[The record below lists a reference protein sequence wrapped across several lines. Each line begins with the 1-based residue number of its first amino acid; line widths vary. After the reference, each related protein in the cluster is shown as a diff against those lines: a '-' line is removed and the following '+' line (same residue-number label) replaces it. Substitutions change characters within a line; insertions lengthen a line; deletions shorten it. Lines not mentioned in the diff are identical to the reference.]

1 MQLGCIAQSLRQAQG
16 MHGLCVIFAD
26 TLLLACAGGNMVI
39 CGQINGKDTLMQLIV
54 TAINKSYASVQAVKN
69 ISFQI
74 NSGEIFALLGP
85 NGAGK
90 SSIIRMLVGMTRPDS
105 GSMIISYQD
114 QQFDSVPRRLLGYL
128 PEDRGLYP
136 DKSIEKNLLYL
147 AQLHGLSKR
156 QALTEIAYW
165 LDVFELAQRRGDELK
180 QLSKGNQQ
188 KVQLIAAVLHQPAL
202 VILDEPFSG
211 LDPINQE
218 KVVEFLKQL
227 KARGMTVIL
236 SAHQM
241 AMVEKLA
248 DHMLLM
254 AQGQAVLAGSLSQ
267 IQQQSQNQRQM
278 KVAFSRAVSVD
289 ELHQLS
295 AIATAQ
301 QLQPQQFLLGLSEHS
316 KVSDALMQLLQLA
329 EVTQVEMQNAD
340 LHQLYLA
347 AMAKHQQQQ
356 AGVAA

>member
-1 MQLGCIAQSLRQAQG
+1 
-16 MHGLCVIFAD
+16 
-26 TLLLACAGGNMVI
+26 
-39 CGQINGKDTLMQLIV
+39 MQLIV
-54 TAINKSYASVQAVKN
+54 TAISKAYASVQAVKHV
-69 ISFQI
+69 SFQI

-90 SSIIRMLVGMTRPDS
+90 SSIIRMLVGMTQPDS
-105 GSMIISYQD
+105 GSIMVSYQ
-114 QQFDSVPRRLLGYL
+114 QQHFDHVPRRLLGYL

-147 AQLHGLSKR
+147 ARLHGLSKASAM
-156 QALTEIAYW
+156 QEMAHWLAVFDLTE
-165 LDVFELAQRRGDELK
+165 RRHDELK

-218 KVVEFLKQL
+218 KVVLFLQQL
-227 KARGMTVIL
+227 KAKGMTVIL

-254 AQGQAVLAGSLSQ
+254 AQGQVVLAGTLQQ
-267 IQQQSQNQRQM
+267 IQQQSQPLRQM
-278 KVAFSRAVSVD
+278 KVGFNSSVTVS
-289 ELHQLS
+289 QL
-295 AIATAQ
+295 Q
-301 QLQPQQFLLGLSEHS
+301 QLPAINGVEPLQANHFMLTLADEVGVADCLKQ
-316 KVSDALMQLLQLA
+316 LMPLA
-329 EVTQVEMQNAD
+329 ELTQVEMQTAD

-347 AMAKHQQQQ
+347 AMTKQQPE
-356 AGVAA
+356 VAA

>member
-1 MQLGCIAQSLRQAQG
+1 
-16 MHGLCVIFAD
+16 
-26 TLLLACAGGNMVI
+26 
-39 CGQINGKDTLMQLIV
+39 MQLIV
-54 TAINKSYASVQAVKN
+54 TAINKAYSSVQAVKN
-69 ISFQI
+69 ASFHI

-90 SSIIRMLVGMTRPDS
+90 SSIIRMLVGMTKPDS
-105 GSMIISYQD
+105 GSIMISYQD
-114 QQFDSVPRRLLGYL
+114 QHYDHVPRRLLGYL

-147 AQLHGLSKR
+147 AQLHGLSKSK
-156 QALTEIAYW
+156 ALSEMDYW
-165 LDVFELAQRRGDELK
+165 LDVFELTQRRHDELK

-218 KVVEFLKQL
+218 KVVLFLQQL
-227 KARGMTVIL
+227 KAKGMTVIL

-254 AQGQAVLAGSLSQ
+254 AQGQVVLAGTLQQ

-278 KVAFSRAVSVD
+278 KVGFSSEVNAAQLEQLAAVV
-289 ELHQLS
+289 
-295 AIATAQ
+295 TVQ
-301 QLQPQQFLLGLSEHS
+301 QLQARHYLLTLAEQAS
-316 KVSDALMQLLQLA
+316 VSDCLKQLLQYGEL
-329 EVTQVEMQNAD
+329 TQVEMQSAD

-347 AMAKHQQQQ
+347 AMARHKPE
-356 AGVAA
+356 AAA

>member
-1 MQLGCIAQSLRQAQG
+1 
-16 MHGLCVIFAD
+16 
-26 TLLLACAGGNMVI
+26 
-39 CGQINGKDTLMQLIV
+39 MQLIV
-54 TAINKSYASVQAVKN
+54 TAISKAYASVQAVKQV
-69 ISFQI
+69 SFQI

-90 SSIIRMLVGMTRPDS
+90 SSIIRMLVGMTKPDH
-105 GSMIISYQD
+105 GSILISFQD
-114 QQFDSVPRRLLGYL
+114 QHYDHVPRRLLGYL

-147 AQLHGLSKR
+147 AQLHGLTKV
-156 QALTEIAYW
+156 QALTEMDGW
-165 LDVFELAQRRGDELK
+165 LQVFDLTERRHDELK

-254 AQGQAVLAGSLSQ
+254 AQGQVVLAGTLAQIRAQSLS
-267 IQQQSQNQRQM
+267 QRQM
-278 KVAFSRAVSVD
+278 KVAFSSAVTAEQLQQLAAIAAVTAQDNQQWLLTLEDSVSVAD
-289 ELHQLS
+289 CL
-295 AIATAQ
+295 Q
-301 QLQPQQFLLGLSEHS
+301 QLLHLGELS
-316 KVSDALMQLLQLA
+316 
-329 EVTQVEMQNAD
+329 QVEMQNAD

-347 AMAKHQQQQ
+347 AMAKHQPE
-356 AGVAA
+356 VAA

>member
-1 MQLGCIAQSLRQAQG
+1 
-16 MHGLCVIFAD
+16 
-26 TLLLACAGGNMVI
+26 
-39 CGQINGKDTLMQLIV
+39 MQLIV
-54 TAINKSYASVQAVKN
+54 TAISKDYGPVAAVRQV
-69 ISFQI
+69 SFQI
-74 NSGEIFALLGP
+74 NSGDIFALLGP

-105 GSMIISYQD
+105 GSILVSHQD
-114 QQFDSVPRRLLGYL
+114 QHYDHVPRRLLGYL

-147 AQLHGLSKR
+147 AQLHGLSK
-156 QALTEIAYW
+156 QHALKEMAHW
-165 LDVFELAQRRGDELK
+165 LDVFELTDRRQEDLK

-218 KVVEFLKQL
+218 KVVTFLKAL

-248 DHMLLM
+248 DRMLLM
-254 AQGQAVLAGSLSQ
+254 AQGKAILSGTLAD
-267 IQQQSQNQRQM
+267 IQQQAGPQRQIHISCAGP
-278 KVAFSRAVSVD
+278 VTAEQLRQWLP
-289 ELHQLS
+289 ELDIELLTANRFVLRLS
-295 AIATAQ
+295 AEQSVSAT
-301 QLQPQQFLLGLSEHS
+301 LKRLVNELEL
-316 KVSDALMQLLQLA
+316 
-329 EVTQVEMQNAD
+329 TQVEMQSAD
-340 LHQLYLA
+340 LHQLYLM
-347 AMAKHQQQQ
+347 AMAEHQLREQ
-356 AGVAA
+356 A

>member
-1 MQLGCIAQSLRQAQG
+1 
-16 MHGLCVIFAD
+16 
-26 TLLLACAGGNMVI
+26 
-39 CGQINGKDTLMQLIV
+39 MQLIV
-54 TAINKSYASVQAVKN
+54 TAISKAYATVQAVKQV
-69 ISFQI
+69 SFQI
-74 NSGEIFALLGP
+74 DSGEIFALLGP

-90 SSIIRMLVGMTRPDS
+90 SSIIRMLVGMTKPDS
-105 GSMIISYQD
+105 GSIMISYQ
-114 QQFDSVPRRLLGYL
+114 QQHFDHVPRRLLGYL

-147 AQLHGLSKR
+147 AQLHGLTKAA
-156 QALTEIAYW
+156 ALSEMDYW
-165 LDVFELAQRRGDELK
+165 LDVFDLTTRRHDELK

-254 AQGQAVLAGSLSQ
+254 AQGQVVLAGTLAQ
-267 IQQQSQNQRQM
+267 IRAHSQNQRQM
-278 KVAFSRAVSVD
+278 KVAFAATVTAGQLQQLPAVAAVVALEAQHWLLTLADTVSV
-289 ELHQLS
+289 
-295 AIATAQ
+295 AAC
-301 QLQPQQFLLGLSEHS
+301 LQ
-316 KVSDALMQLLQLA
+316 QLLQLA
-329 EVTQVEMQNAD
+329 ELTQVEMQNAD

-347 AMAKHQQQQ
+347 AMAKHQPQ
-356 AGVAA
+356 VAV

>member
-1 MQLGCIAQSLRQAQG
+1 
-16 MHGLCVIFAD
+16 
-26 TLLLACAGGNMVI
+26 
-39 CGQINGKDTLMQLIV
+39 MQLIV
-54 TAINKSYASVQAVKN
+54 TAINKAYSSVQAVKN
-69 ISFQI
+69 VSFHI

-90 SSIIRMLVGMTRPDS
+90 SSIIRMLVGMTKPDS
-105 GSMIISYQD
+105 GSIMISYQSQHYD
-114 QQFDSVPRRLLGYL
+114 HVPRRLLGYL

-147 AQLHGLSKR
+147 AQLHGLSKSK
-156 QALTEIAYW
+156 ALSEMDYW
-165 LDVFELAQRRGDELK
+165 LEVFELTQRRHDELK

-218 KVVEFLKQL
+218 KVVLFLQQL
-227 KARGMTVIL
+227 KAKGMTVIL

-254 AQGQAVLAGSLSQ
+254 AQGQVVLAGTLQQ

-278 KVAFSRAVSVD
+278 KVGFSSEVNAAQLEQLAAVV
-289 ELHQLS
+289 
-295 AIATAQ
+295 TVQ
-301 QLQPQQFLLGLSEHS
+301 QLQARHYLLTLAEQAS
-316 KVSDALMQLLQLA
+316 VSDCLKQLLQYA
-329 EVTQVEMQNAD
+329 ELTQVEMQLAD

-347 AMAKHQQQQ
+347 AMARHKPE
-356 AGVAA
+356 AAV

>member
-1 MQLGCIAQSLRQAQG
+1 
-16 MHGLCVIFAD
+16 
-26 TLLLACAGGNMVI
+26 
-39 CGQINGKDTLMQLIV
+39 MQLIV
-54 TAINKSYASVQAVKN
+54 TAINKAYSSVQAVKN
-69 ISFQI
+69 VSFHI
-74 NSGEIFALLGP
+74 NSGEIFVLLGP

-90 SSIIRMLVGMTRPDS
+90 SSIIRMLVGMTLPDS
-105 GSMIISYQD
+105 GSIMISYQD
-114 QQFDSVPRRLLGYL
+114 QHYDHVPRRLLGYL

-147 AQLHGLSKR
+147 AQLHGLTKSK
-156 QALTEIAYW
+156 ALSEMDYW
-165 LDVFELAQRRGDELK
+165 LDVFELTERRHHELK

-218 KVVEFLKQL
+218 KVVLFLQQL
-227 KARGMTVIL
+227 KAKGMTVIL

-254 AQGQAVLAGSLSQ
+254 SQGQVVLAGTLQQ

-278 KVAFSRAVSVD
+278 KVGFSSEVNATQLEQLAAVVSV
-289 ELHQLS
+289 
-295 AIATAQ
+295 Q
-301 QLQPQQFLLGLSEHS
+301 QLQARHYLLTLAEQAS
-316 KVSDALMQLLQLA
+316 VSDCLKQLLQYGEL
-329 EVTQVEMQNAD
+329 TQVEMQSAD

-347 AMAKHQQQQ
+347 AMARHKPE
-356 AGVAA
+356 VAA

>member
-1 MQLGCIAQSLRQAQG
+1 
-16 MHGLCVIFAD
+16 
-26 TLLLACAGGNMVI
+26 
-39 CGQINGKDTLMQLIV
+39 MQLIV
-54 TAINKSYASVQAVKN
+54 TAINKAYSSVQAVKN
-69 ISFQI
+69 VSFHI

-90 SSIIRMLVGMTRPDS
+90 SSIIRMLVGMTKPDS
-105 GSMIISYQD
+105 GSIMISYQD
-114 QQFDSVPRRLLGYL
+114 QHYDHVPRRLLGYL

-147 AQLHGLSKR
+147 AQLHGLSKSK
-156 QALTEIAYW
+156 ALTEMDYW
-165 LDVFELAQRRGDELK
+165 LDVFELTERRHNELK

-218 KVVEFLKQL
+218 KVVLFLQQL
-227 KARGMTVIL
+227 KAKGMTVIL

-254 AQGQAVLAGSLSQ
+254 AQGQVVLAGTLQQ

-278 KVAFSRAVSVD
+278 KVGFSSEVNAAQLEQLAAVVSVQ
-289 ELHQLS
+289 H
-295 AIATAQ
+295 
-301 QLQPQQFLLGLSEHS
+301 LQARHYLLTLAEQAS
-316 KVSDALMQLLQLA
+316 VSDCLKQLLQYGEL
-329 EVTQVEMQNAD
+329 TQVEMQSAD

-347 AMAKHQQQQ
+347 AMARHKPE
-356 AGVAA
+356 AAA

>member
-1 MQLGCIAQSLRQAQG
+1 
-16 MHGLCVIFAD
+16 
-26 TLLLACAGGNMVI
+26 
-39 CGQINGKDTLMQLIV
+39 MQLIV
-54 TAINKSYASVQAVKN
+54 TAISKAYASVQAVKQV
-69 ISFQI
+69 SFQI

-90 SSIIRMLVGMTRPDS
+90 SSIIRMLVGMTKPDH
-105 GSMIISYQD
+105 GSILVSYQD
-114 QQFDSVPRRLLGYL
+114 QHYDHVPRRLLGYL

-147 AQLHGLSKR
+147 AQLHGLSKA
-156 QALTEIAYW
+156 QALTEMDYW
-165 LDVFELAQRRGDELK
+165 LEVFELTARRHDELK

-218 KVVEFLKQL
+218 KVVHFLKQL

-254 AQGQAVLAGSLSQ
+254 AQGQVVLAGTLAQ
-267 IQQQSQNQRQM
+267 IRDQSQNQRQM
-278 KVAFSRAVSVD
+278 KVAFATAVSA
-289 ELHQLS
+289 EQLLQLP
-295 AIATAQ
+295 AVTDVVAADAQ
-301 QLQPQQFLLGLSEHS
+301 HWLLTLAESVSVAACLQ
-316 KVSDALMQLLQLA
+316 QLLQLA
-329 EVTQVEMQNAD
+329 ELSQVEMLTAD
-340 LHQLYLA
+340 LHQLYLT
-347 AMAKHQQQQ
+347 AMAKHKPE
-356 AGVAA
+356 VAA

>member
-1 MQLGCIAQSLRQAQG
+1 
-16 MHGLCVIFAD
+16 
-26 TLLLACAGGNMVI
+26 
-39 CGQINGKDTLMQLIV
+39 MQLIV
-54 TAINKSYASVQAVKN
+54 TAINKAYSSVQAVKN
-69 ISFQI
+69 VSFHI

-90 SSIIRMLVGMTRPDS
+90 SSIIRMLVGMTKPDS
-105 GSMIISYQD
+105 GSIMISYQSQHYD
-114 QQFDSVPRRLLGYL
+114 HVPRRLLGYL

-147 AQLHGLSKR
+147 AQLHGLSKSK
-156 QALTEIAYW
+156 ALSEMDYW
-165 LDVFELAQRRGDELK
+165 LDVFELTQRRHDELK

-218 KVVEFLKQL
+218 KVVLFLQQL
-227 KARGMTVIL
+227 KAKGMTVIL

-254 AQGQAVLAGSLSQ
+254 AQGQVVLAGTLQQ

-278 KVAFSRAVSVD
+278 KVGFSSEVNTAQLEQLAAVV
-289 ELHQLS
+289 
-295 AIATAQ
+295 TVQ
-301 QLQPQQFLLGLSEHS
+301 QLQARHYLLTLAEQAS
-316 KVSDALMQLLQLA
+316 VSDCLKQLLQYA
-329 EVTQVEMQNAD
+329 ELTQVEMQLAD

-347 AMAKHQQQQ
+347 AMARHKPE
-356 AGVAA
+356 AAV

>member
-1 MQLGCIAQSLRQAQG
+1 
-16 MHGLCVIFAD
+16 
-26 TLLLACAGGNMVI
+26 
-39 CGQINGKDTLMQLIV
+39 MQLIV
-54 TAINKSYASVQAVKN
+54 TAISKAYAAVQAVKQV
-69 ISFQI
+69 SFHI

-90 SSIIRMLVGMTRPDS
+90 SSIIRMLVGMTKPDH
-105 GSMIISYQD
+105 GSILISYQD
-114 QQFDSVPRRLLGYL
+114 QHYDHVPRRLLGYL

-147 AQLHGLSKR
+147 AQLHGLSKA
-156 QALTEIAYW
+156 QALTEMDYW
-165 LDVFELAQRRGDELK
+165 LEVFELTARRHDELK

-218 KVVEFLKQL
+218 KVVQFLQQL

-254 AQGQAVLAGSLSQ
+254 AQGQVVLAGTLAQ
-267 IQQQSQNQRQM
+267 IRAQSQNQQQM
-278 KVAFSRAVSVD
+278 KVAFVSAVNA
-289 ELHQLS
+289 EQLLQLP
-295 AIATAQ
+295 AVTDVVAADAQ
-301 QLQPQQFLLGLSEHS
+301 HWLLTLNPAVTVAACLQ
-316 KVSDALMQLLQLA
+316 QLLQLA
-329 EVTQVEMQNAD
+329 DLSQVEMQTAD
-340 LHQLYLA
+340 LHQLYLS
-347 AMAKHQQQQ
+347 AMAKHKPE
-356 AGVAA
+356 VAA

>member
-1 MQLGCIAQSLRQAQG
+1 
-16 MHGLCVIFAD
+16 
-26 TLLLACAGGNMVI
+26 
-39 CGQINGKDTLMQLIV
+39 MQLIV
-54 TAINKSYASVQAVKN
+54 TAISKAYASVQAVQQV
-69 ISFQI
+69 SFQI
-74 NSGEIFALLGP
+74 NSGDIFALLGP

-90 SSIIRMLVGMTRPDS
+90 SSIIRMLVGMTQPAS
-105 GSMIISYQD
+105 GSIMISYQGEH
-114 QQFDSVPRRLLGYL
+114 FDHVPRRLLGYL

-147 AQLHGLSKR
+147 AQLHGLSKSK
-156 QALTEIAYW
+156 ALTEMDYW
-165 LDVFELAQRRGDELK
+165 LGVFDLTGRRHEDLK

-218 KVVEFLKQL
+218 KVVVFLKQL
-227 KARGMTVIL
+227 KAKGMTVIL

-254 AQGQAVLAGSLSQ
+254 AQGRAVLAGTLQ
-267 IQQQSQNQRQM
+267 HIQQQSQSQRRM
-278 KVAFSRAVSVD
+278 KIGTVSAVSA
-289 ELHQLS
+289 EQL
-295 AIATAQ
+295 Q
-301 QLQPQQFLLGLSEHS
+301 QLDAVLSVEALQAQHFLLTLADDVS
-316 KVSDALMQLLQLA
+316 VSDCLKQLLQQVEL
-329 EVTQVEMQNAD
+329 TLVEMQTPD

-347 AMAKHQQQQ
+347 AMAKHKPE
-356 AGVAA
+356 VAA

>member
-1 MQLGCIAQSLRQAQG
+1 
-16 MHGLCVIFAD
+16 
-26 TLLLACAGGNMVI
+26 
-39 CGQINGKDTLMQLIV
+39 MQLIV
-54 TAINKSYASVQAVKN
+54 TAISKDYGSIPAVRQV
-69 ISFQI
+69 SFQI

-90 SSIIRMLVGMTRPDS
+90 SSIIRMLVGMTKPDQ
-105 GSMIISYQD
+105 GSILVSHQD
-114 QQFDSVPRRLLGYL
+114 EHYDHVPRRLLGYL

-147 AQLHGLSKR
+147 AQLHGLSK
-156 QALTEIAYW
+156 QKALKEMAHW
-165 LDVFELAQRRGDELK
+165 LEVFDLTDRRDEDLK

-218 KVVEFLKQL
+218 KVVGFLKAL

-254 AQGQAVLAGSLSQ
+254 AKGSAILTGTLAD
-267 IQQQSQNQRQM
+267 IQQQAGPQRQM
-278 KVAFSRAVSVD
+278 
-289 ELHQLS
+289 
-295 AIATAQ
+295 AISCAGPVNVE
-301 QLQPQQFLLGLSEHS
+301 QLQQWLPDLAIEVISANRFILKLTAEQSVSATLKLLVNELE
-316 KVSDALMQLLQLA
+316 L
-329 EVTQVEMQNAD
+329 TQVEMQTAD
-340 LHQLYLA
+340 LHQLYLM
-347 AMAKHQQQQ
+347 AMARHQQREP
-356 AGVAA
+356 A

>member
-1 MQLGCIAQSLRQAQG
+1 
-16 MHGLCVIFAD
+16 
-26 TLLLACAGGNMVI
+26 
-39 CGQINGKDTLMQLIV
+39 MQLIV
-54 TAINKSYASVQAVKN
+54 TAISKDYGPVAAVRQV
-69 ISFQI
+69 SFQI
-74 NSGEIFALLGP
+74 NSGNIFALLGP

-105 GSMIISYQD
+105 GSILVSHQD
-114 QQFDSVPRRLLGYL
+114 QHYDHVPRRLLGYL

-147 AQLHGLSKR
+147 AQLHGLSKQ
-156 QALTEIAYW
+156 QALKEMAHW
-165 LDVFELAQRRGDELK
+165 LDVFELTDRRLEDLK

-218 KVVEFLKQL
+218 KVVTFLKAL

-254 AQGQAVLAGSLSQ
+254 AQGKAILSGTLAD
-267 IQQQSQNQRQM
+267 IQQQAGPQRQIHISCAGP
-278 KVAFSRAVSVD
+278 VTAEQLQQWLP
-289 ELHQLS
+289 ELDIELLTANRFVLRLS
-295 AIATAQ
+295 AGQSVSAT
-301 QLQPQQFLLGLSEHS
+301 LKRLVNELEL
-316 KVSDALMQLLQLA
+316 
-329 EVTQVEMQNAD
+329 TQVEMQSAD
-340 LHQLYLA
+340 LHQLYLT
-347 AMAKHQQQQ
+347 AMAEHQRREQ
-356 AGVAA
+356 A

>member
-1 MQLGCIAQSLRQAQG
+1 
-16 MHGLCVIFAD
+16 
-26 TLLLACAGGNMVI
+26 
-39 CGQINGKDTLMQLIV
+39 MQLIV
-54 TAINKSYASVQAVKN
+54 TAINKAYSSVQAVKN
-69 ISFQI
+69 VSFHI

-90 SSIIRMLVGMTRPDS
+90 SSIIRMLVGMTKPDS
-105 GSMIISYQD
+105 GSIMISYQD
-114 QQFDSVPRRLLGYL
+114 QHYDHVPRRLLGYL

-147 AQLHGLSKR
+147 AQLHGLSKSK
-156 QALTEIAYW
+156 ALTEMEYW
-165 LDVFELAQRRGDELK
+165 LDVFELAARRHDELK

-218 KVVEFLKQL
+218 KVVLFLQQL
-227 KARGMTVIL
+227 KAKGMTVIL

-254 AQGQAVLAGSLSQ
+254 AQGQVVLAGTLQQ
-267 IQQQSQNQRQM
+267 IQQHSQNQRQM
-278 KVAFSRAVSVD
+278 KVGFSSEVNMAQLEQLDVIVSV
-289 ELHQLS
+289 
-295 AIATAQ
+295 Q
-301 QLQPQQFLLGLSEHS
+301 QLQARHYLLTLAEQA
-316 KVSDALMQLLQLA
+316 KVSDCLKLLLQYGEL
-329 EVTQVEMQNAD
+329 TQVEMQSAD

-347 AMAKHQQQQ
+347 AMARHKPE
-356 AGVAA
+356 AAA

>member
-1 MQLGCIAQSLRQAQG
+1 
-16 MHGLCVIFAD
+16 
-26 TLLLACAGGNMVI
+26 
-39 CGQINGKDTLMQLIV
+39 MQLIV
-54 TAINKSYASVQAVKN
+54 SAISKAYATVQAVN
-69 ISFQI
+69 HISFHI

-90 SSIIRMLVGMTRPDS
+90 SSIIRMLVGMTQPDS
-105 GSMIISYQD
+105 GSISIHYK
-114 QQFDSVPRRLLGYL
+114 QQQYDHVPRRLLGYL

-136 DKSIEKNLLYL
+136 DKSIEKNLLFL
-147 AQLHGLSKR
+147 AQLHGLSKSK
-156 QALTEIAYW
+156 ALAEMDYW
-165 LDVFELAQRRGDELK
+165 LNVFELTERRHDELK

-218 KVVEFLKQL
+218 KVVVFLQQLKQ
-227 KARGMTVIL
+227 RGMTVIL

-254 AQGQAVLAGSLSQ
+254 AQGQMVLAGSLNQ
-267 IQQQSQNQRQM
+267 IRQQSQSQRQM
-278 KVAFSRAVSVD
+278 KVAFSHEIELQQLRQLDAIVSV
-289 ELHQLS
+289 E
-295 AIATAQ
+295 AISGQ
-301 QLQPQQFLLGLSEHS
+301 HILLTLADDVS
-316 KVSDALMQLLQLA
+316 VSDCLKQLLQCA
-329 EVTQVEMQNAD
+329 ELTQVEMHTAD

-347 AMAKHQQQQ
+347 AMAKHKLE
-356 AGVAA
+356 VAA

>member
-1 MQLGCIAQSLRQAQG
+1 
-16 MHGLCVIFAD
+16 
-26 TLLLACAGGNMVI
+26 
-39 CGQINGKDTLMQLIV
+39 MQLIV
-54 TAINKSYASVQAVKN
+54 TAISKAYASVQAVKQV
-69 ISFQI
+69 SFQI

-90 SSIIRMLVGMTRPDS
+90 SSIIRMLVGMTQPDS
-105 GSMIISYQD
+105 GSIMISYQD
-114 QQFDSVPRRLLGYL
+114 QHFDHVPRRFLGYL

-147 AQLHGLSKR
+147 AQLHGLTKSK
-156 QALTEIAYW
+156 ALTEMDYW
-165 LDVFELAQRRGDELK
+165 LDVFELTERRHEDLK

-218 KVVEFLKQL
+218 KVVVFLKQL
-227 KARGMTVIL
+227 KAKGMTVIL

-254 AQGQAVLAGSLSQ
+254 AQGRVVLAGTLQ
-267 IQQQSQNQRQM
+267 HIQQQSQQQQRM
-278 KVAFSRAVSVD
+278 K
-289 ELHQLS
+289 
-295 AIATAQ
+295 IATASAVTAEQLQ
-301 QLQPQQFLLGLSEHS
+301 QLHGVLSVEPLQAQHFLLTLAGDVS
-316 KVSDALMQLLQLA
+316 VSDCLKQLLQHA
-329 EVTQVEMQNAD
+329 ELTLIEMQTPD

-347 AMAKHQQQQ
+347 AMAKHKPE
-356 AGVAA
+356 VAA

>member
-1 MQLGCIAQSLRQAQG
+1 MQLSVTNISKDYGDIA
-16 MHGLCVIFAD
+16 
-26 TLLLACAGGNMVI
+26 
-39 CGQINGKDTLMQLIV
+39 
-54 TAINKSYASVQAVKN
+54 AVREV
-69 ISFQI
+69 SFQI
-74 NSGEIFALLGP
+74 NSGDIFALLGP

-105 GSMIISYQD
+105 GSILVSHQNEVYD
-114 QQFDSVPRRLLGYL
+114 HVPRRLLGYL

-147 AQLHGLSKR
+147 AQLHGLSK
-156 QALTEIAYW
+156 QKALQEMAHW
-165 LDVFELAQRRGDELK
+165 LQVFDLTDRRDEELK

-218 KVVEFLKQL
+218 KVVGFLKAL

-254 AQGQAVLAGSLSQ
+254 ARGAAILAGTLAD
-267 IQQQSQNQRQM
+267 IQQQAGPQRQIAISCNDP
-278 KVAFSRAVSVD
+278 VEVEQLQQWLPGLAI
-289 ELHQLS
+289 EGLS
-295 AIATAQ
+295 ANR
-301 QLQPQQFLLGLSEHS
+301 FLLTLRAEQS
-316 KVSDALMQLLQLA
+316 VSATLKRLVNELEL
-329 EVTQVEMQNAD
+329 TQVEMQTAD
-340 LHQLYLA
+340 LHQLYLM
-347 AMAKHQQQQ
+347 AMAQHQQREP
-356 AGVAA
+356 A

>member
-1 MQLGCIAQSLRQAQG
+1 
-16 MHGLCVIFAD
+16 
-26 TLLLACAGGNMVI
+26 
-39 CGQINGKDTLMQLIV
+39 MQLIV
-54 TAINKSYASVQAVKN
+54 TAINKAYSSVHAVKN
-69 ISFQI
+69 VSFHI

-90 SSIIRMLVGMTRPDS
+90 SSIIRMLVGMTNPDS
-105 GSMIISYQD
+105 GSIMISYQSQHYD
-114 QQFDSVPRRLLGYL
+114 HVPRRLLGYL

-147 AQLHGLSKR
+147 AQLHGLSKSK
-156 QALTEIAYW
+156 ALSEMEYW
-165 LDVFELAQRRGDELK
+165 LDVFELTARRHDELK

-218 KVVEFLKQL
+218 KVVLFLQQL
-227 KARGMTVIL
+227 KAKGMTVIL

-254 AQGQAVLAGSLSQ
+254 AQGQVVLAGTLQQ

-278 KVAFSRAVSVD
+278 KVGFSSEVNAAQLGQLDAIVSV
-289 ELHQLS
+289 
-295 AIATAQ
+295 Q
-301 QLQPQQFLLGLSEHS
+301 QLQARHYMLTLAEQAS
-316 KVSDALMQLLQLA
+316 VSDCLKQLLQYGEL
-329 EVTQVEMQNAD
+329 TQVEMQSAD

-347 AMAKHQQQQ
+347 AMARHKPE
-356 AGVAA
+356 VAL

>member
-1 MQLGCIAQSLRQAQG
+1 M
-16 MHGLCVIFAD
+16 
-26 TLLLACAGGNMVI
+26 
-39 CGQINGKDTLMQLIV
+39 
-54 TAINKSYASVQAVKN
+54 TAISKDYGPVAAVRQV
-69 ISFQI
+69 SFQI
-74 NSGEIFALLGP
+74 NSGNIFALLGP

-105 GSMIISYQD
+105 GSILVSHQD
-114 QQFDSVPRRLLGYL
+114 QHYDHVPRRLLGYL

-147 AQLHGLSKR
+147 AQLHGLSKQ
-156 QALTEIAYW
+156 QALKEMAHW
-165 LDVFELAQRRGDELK
+165 LDVFELTDRRLEDLK

-218 KVVEFLKQL
+218 KVVTFLKAL

-254 AQGQAVLAGSLSQ
+254 AQGKAILSGTLAD
-267 IQQQSQNQRQM
+267 IQQQAGPQRQIHISCAGP
-278 KVAFSRAVSVD
+278 VTAEQLQQWLP
-289 ELHQLS
+289 ELDIELLTANRFVLRLS
-295 AIATAQ
+295 AGQSVSAT
-301 QLQPQQFLLGLSEHS
+301 LKRLVNELEL
-316 KVSDALMQLLQLA
+316 
-329 EVTQVEMQNAD
+329 TQVEMQSAD
-340 LHQLYLA
+340 LHQLYLT
-347 AMAKHQQQQ
+347 AMAEHQRREQ
-356 AGVAA
+356 A

>member
-1 MQLGCIAQSLRQAQG
+1 
-16 MHGLCVIFAD
+16 
-26 TLLLACAGGNMVI
+26 
-39 CGQINGKDTLMQLIV
+39 MQLIV
-54 TAINKSYASVQAVKN
+54 TAINKAYSSVQAVKN
-69 ISFQI
+69 VSFHI

-90 SSIIRMLVGMTRPDS
+90 SSIIRMLVGMTKPDS
-105 GSMIISYQD
+105 GSIMISYQSQHYD
-114 QQFDSVPRRLLGYL
+114 HVPRRLLGYL
-128 PEDRGLYP
+128 PEDRGLYS

-147 AQLHGLSKR
+147 AQLHGLSKSK
-156 QALTEIAYW
+156 ALSEMDYW
-165 LDVFELAQRRGDELK
+165 LDVFELTQRRHDELK

-218 KVVEFLKQL
+218 KVVLFLQQL
-227 KARGMTVIL
+227 KAKGMTVIL

-254 AQGQAVLAGSLSQ
+254 AQGQVVLAGTLQQ

-278 KVAFSRAVSVD
+278 KVGFSSEVNTA
-289 ELHQLS
+289 QLEQLA
-295 AIATAQ
+295 AIVTVQ
-301 QLQPQQFLLGLSEHS
+301 QLQARHYLLTLAEQAS
-316 KVSDALMQLLQLA
+316 VSDCLKQLLQYA
-329 EVTQVEMQNAD
+329 ELTQVEMQLAD

-347 AMAKHQQQQ
+347 AMARHKPE
-356 AGVAA
+356 AAV

>member
-1 MQLGCIAQSLRQAQG
+1 
-16 MHGLCVIFAD
+16 
-26 TLLLACAGGNMVI
+26 
-39 CGQINGKDTLMQLIV
+39 MQLIV
-54 TAINKSYASVQAVKN
+54 TAINKAYSSVQAVKN
-69 ISFQI
+69 VSFHI

-90 SSIIRMLVGMTRPDS
+90 SSIIRMLVGMTKPDS
-105 GSMIISYQD
+105 GSIMISYQSQHYD
-114 QQFDSVPRRLLGYL
+114 HVPRRLLGYL

-147 AQLHGLSKR
+147 AQLHGLSKSK
-156 QALTEIAYW
+156 ALSEMEYW
-165 LDVFELAQRRGDELK
+165 LDVFELTARRHDELK

-218 KVVEFLKQL
+218 KVVLFLQQL
-227 KARGMTVIL
+227 KAKGMTVIL

-254 AQGQAVLAGSLSQ
+254 AQGQVVLAGTLQQ

-278 KVAFSRAVSVD
+278 KVGFSSEVNLAQLEQLDAIVSV
-289 ELHQLS
+289 
-295 AIATAQ
+295 Q
-301 QLQPQQFLLGLSEHS
+301 QLQAQHYLLTLAEQAS
-316 KVSDALMQLLQLA
+316 VSDALKQLLQYGEL
-329 EVTQVEMQNAD
+329 TLVEMQSAD

-347 AMAKHQQQQ
+347 AMARHKPE
-356 AGVAA
+356 VAL